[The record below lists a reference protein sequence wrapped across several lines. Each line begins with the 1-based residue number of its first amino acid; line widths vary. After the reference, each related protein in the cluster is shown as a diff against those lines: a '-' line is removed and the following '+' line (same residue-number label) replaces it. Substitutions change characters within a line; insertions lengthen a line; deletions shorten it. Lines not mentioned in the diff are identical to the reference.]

1 MPLLTMRTIDKS
13 FFGKFANQKVNLDV
27 EAGEVHALL
36 GENGAG
42 KTTLM
47 NILYGIYTKDAGEIY
62 YDGQPVEFRSP
73 KEAIAHKIGMV
84 HQHFMLVPTLTVSQ
98 NITLGL
104 RGKGYPCSNRK
115 QLNQKITQISSQYG
129 LAIDPD
135 ARVNTLSVGEQQR
148 VEIMKLLYRDARL
161 LILDE
166 PTAVLTPQETKNF
179 FRVLKKLRE
188 DGRSVILITHHIPE
202 VMDIAD
208 QVTVLRDTRSIITAP
223 ITELTEEKLSE
234 YMIGRQL
241 KPIERPMDTAREGTG
256 LEVRELKMIRKG
268 VARLNGISFCIAPGE
283 ILGIAGVD
291 GNGQKELV
299 EAIMGIGKTP
309 GGSVLLYG
317 EEIKNL
323 PIRSRIRRGLGYISD
338 DRQQDELLMDM
349 NLAENMLLKMYED
362 KTMNR
367 HGIIH
372 KKSLYAKTQA
382 AIENYDIK
390 TYSLEIPIRLLSG
403 GNQQKLVLARELAG
417 EPRALVV
424 SQPTRGLDIGASEF
438 IREQLLAGKKNGCS
452 ILLIS
457 ADLEEILALS
467 DRIAVIHGGR
477 IMGIVP
483 NTGEVDMTAVGLMMA
498 GRDSMAEREE
508 GEDADE

>member
-1 MPLLTMRTIDKS
+1 MPLLTMKNIDKS
-13 FFGKFANQKVNLDV
+13 FFGKFANQKVNLNV
-27 EAGEVHALL
+27 EAGEVHVLL

-62 YDGQPVEFRSP
+62 YDGRPVEFRSP

-104 RGKGYPCSNRK
+104 REKGYPCSNRK
-115 QLNQKITQISSQYG
+115 QLNQKITQISRQYG
-129 LAIDPD
+129 LAIEPD

-148 VEIMKLLYRDARL
+148 VEIMKLLYRDAGL

-166 PTAVLTPQETKNF
+166 PTAVLTPQETKSF

-223 ITELTEEKLSE
+223 IAEMTEEKLSE
-234 YMIGRQL
+234 FMIGRQL
-241 KPIERPMDTAREGTG
+241 KPIERPTNTTREGSG
-256 LEVRELKMIRKG
+256 LEVRDLKMSRKG
-268 VARLNGISFCIAPGE
+268 VARLNGVSFCVAPGE

-299 EAIMGIGKTP
+299 EAIMGIEKTS
-309 GGSVLLYG
+309 GGSVLLNG
-317 EEIKNL
+317 EDLKDK
-323 PIRSRIRRGLGYISD
+323 PIRSRIRRGLGYISA

-367 HGIIH
+367 RGIIN
-372 KKSLYAKTQA
+372 KKTLNAKTKA
-382 AIENYDIK
+382 VIKDYDIK

-403 GNQQKLVLARELAG
+403 GNQQKLVLARELAK
-417 EPRALVV
+417 EPGALVV

-467 DRIAVIHGGR
+467 DRIAVIHGGK

-483 NTGEVDMTAVGLMMA
+483 NTNEVDMTAMGLMMA
-498 GRDSMAEREE
+498 GRDSMAEQEE
-508 GEDADE
+508 GGGAGE